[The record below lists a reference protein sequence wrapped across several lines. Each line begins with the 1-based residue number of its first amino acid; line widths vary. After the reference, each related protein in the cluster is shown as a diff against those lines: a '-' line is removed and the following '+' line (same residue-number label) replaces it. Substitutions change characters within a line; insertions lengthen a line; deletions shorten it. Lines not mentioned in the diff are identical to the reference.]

1 MLCTRCTR
9 SHAVKSDRSFQ
20 YKMKPD
26 SHNAQQSRIARH
38 APPTLP
44 ALKACRRTEEA
55 PCWVTTGVA
64 HVDAGHHTC
73 RSHARPTA
81 QGRLRATPCPSGSA
95 VCMHTSDASELQTRN
110 VLRRALTDAN
120 FTLSR
125 ARAARRARPTS
136 WAVRASHKNTGVS
149 ADFFPQFAAPKPK
162 ALHPFLNVFLGV
174 CPNRSHNKPVG
185 PYGIALW

>member
-1 MLCTRCTR
+1 MRLLRPHRTAVAGGRGSPRDVLCTRCTR

-95 VCMHTSDASELQTRN
+95 VCMHASDANESHRRN
-110 VLRRALTDAN
+110 ALRRALTDAN
-120 FTLSR
+120 FTLG
-125 ARAARRARPTS
+125 ARSCSPHTAHIVCR
-136 WAVRASHKNTGVS
+136 VRIT
-149 ADFFPQFAAPKPK
+149 
-162 ALHPFLNVFLGV
+162 
-174 CPNRSHNKPVG
+174 
-185 PYGIALW
+185 

>member
-26 SHNAQQSRIARH
+26 SHDAQQSRIARH

-81 QGRLRATPCPSGSA
+81 QGRLRATPCPSGSM

-110 VLRRALTDAN
+110 ALGRALTDAN
-120 FTLSR
+120 FTLR
-125 ARAARRARPTS
+125 ARAARRARRTS
-136 WAVRASHKNTGVS
+136 CAVRASHKNMGVS
-149 ADFFPQFAAPKPK
+149 ADFFAQFVPPIGDI
-162 ALHPFLNVFLGV
+162 PFLNVFLGV
-174 CPNRSHNKPVG
+174 CTNRSHNKPVM
-185 PYGIALW
+185 LS